1 MNQVSSSRL
10 NHSTKSSICSN
21 EAAPVGRANRNALS
35 GEVRTLTVRDRDLH
49 GGAAVEEIYET
60 RPSVDCRRDCSG
72 SRCGLASR
80 VLPWRDRMNIAYPL
94 SGSALRID
102 LTTTGP
108 AVLGGFALIALG
120 LLLLVWALLAA
131 VVHQFSLLASR
142 EDRTDSIFRR
152 DRDREIPFDD
162 ERHPGSLGLTG
173 RRREG

>member
-1 MNQVSSSRL
+1 MRPDRPLIVAVVAL
-10 NHSTKSSICSN
+10 
-21 EAAPVGRANRNALS
+21 AVGVDLLLAYCHGTS
-35 GEVRTLTVRDRDLH
+35 G
-49 GGAAVEEIYET
+49 
-60 RPSVDCRRDCSG
+60 
-72 SRCGLASR
+72 
-80 VLPWRDRMNIAYPL
+80 MNIAYPL
-94 SGSALRID
+94 SGSALHID

-131 VVHQFSLLASR
+131 VVHQFSLLANR

-162 ERHPGSLGLTG
+162 ERRPGSLGLTE